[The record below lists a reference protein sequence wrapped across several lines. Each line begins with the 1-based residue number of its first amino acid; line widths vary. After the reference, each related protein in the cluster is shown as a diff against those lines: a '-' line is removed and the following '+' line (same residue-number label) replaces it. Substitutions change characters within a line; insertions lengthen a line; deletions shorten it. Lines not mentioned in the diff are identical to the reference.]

1 MSIELPKI
9 APDIS
14 DSPLS
19 NLKGSLLNAPVLAF
33 LDKFDV
39 LVSKKKKFL
48 TKGETLFEPGE
59 NPYLYIVA
67 SGGLSI
73 FRMNLSGDAKEVSR
87 VYTGGFIGEGV
98 LSDRIQKE
106 VRAVSLTEKTS
117 VIALTRADIEYL
129 ESQDAATLANLYK
142 HINNITSLR
151 LADTSKELALM
162 YEATQKFQEY
172 RELGGQGLL
181 LAINH
186 LRKALALDSILMI
199 EEHPFVPGLLV
210 HKYNTKFPSVWP
222 LNQKVEPDIVFT
234 PGEFTQIIGTLR
246 PDQKAYCQ
254 PLLLGEK
261 SLGFLVVAAKTGTPI
276 SDGEVRVL
284 EHLTPVI
291 ASMLASVQIES
302 DAKARALSA
311 SAS

>member
-1 MSIELPKI
+1 MSVELQKV
-9 APDIS
+9 DSSLS
-14 DSPLS
+14 DSPLKS
-19 NLKGSLLNAPVLAF
+19 LKGNLLNAPVLAF
-33 LDKFDV
+33 IEKFDT
-39 LVSKKKKFL
+39 LFSKKKKFL

-73 FRMNLSGDAKEVSR
+73 FRVSLLGEAKEVGR
-87 VYTGGFIGEGV
+87 VYTGECIGEGI

-129 ESQDAATLANLYK
+129 ESQDAATLAALYK

-181 LAINH
+181 LTINH
-186 LRKALALDSILMI
+186 LRKALDFDSILMI
-199 EEHPFVPGLLV
+199 EEHPFVPGLLI

-222 LNQKVEPDIVFT
+222 LNQKVEPNIVFA
-234 PGEFTQIIGTLR
+234 PGEFNSIIGTLR
-246 PDQKAYCQ
+246 ADQKAYCQ

-261 SLGFLVVAAKTGTPI
+261 SLGFLIIAAKTKAPI

-284 EHLTPVI
+284 NHLAPVI